1 MSIRLLALLQ
11 ALALMAFPAH
21 SASPDDPAVP
31 VPSARYQSVISDTKS
46 YRPVEPLPWGDV
58 NRRVAPKEG
67 STKEGQGSPG
77 RAKSPEAGPQHKH

>member
-1 MSIRLLALLQ
+1 MPIRLLALLHT
-11 ALALMAFPAH
+11 LALMTLPAH
-21 SASPDDPAVP
+21 SAGPDDPAAP